1 LGYVNGSMLYLTM
14 MFETGIISILLIA
27 LSLSA
32 DCFAVAL
39 CGAISLKDIRRAQIL
54 RTGAAFG
61 FAQAVMP
68 LIGFFLGRAV
78 VKFISGYDHWVVFG
92 LLLVIGGRMLWEA
105 FHEKEEGQGAD
116 ITRGWL
122 LLSMAFATSIDSLV
136 VGLSFAFMEIN
147 IISSVLIIG
156 AVAFLIT
163 TLGFYIGRQTGN
175 LLGQRARI
183 LGGLILIGIGL
194 RVLITHLSGS

>member
-1 LGYVNGSMLYLTM
+1 ML
-14 MFETGIISILLIA
+14 ETGILSILFIA

-39 CGAISLKDIRRAQIL
+39 SGAISIKNLRRVQIL
-54 RTGAAFG
+54 RTGGAFG

-68 LIGFFLGRAV
+68 LTGFLLGRAV

-92 LLLVIGGRMLWEA
+92 LLFIIGGRMLWEA

-122 LLSMAFATSIDSLV
+122 LISMAFATSIDSLA

-147 IISSVLIIG
+147 IVSSVLIIG
-156 AVAFLIT
+156 VVAFLIT
-163 TLGFYIGRQTGN
+163 ILGFYVGRQAGN
-175 LLGQRARI
+175 LIGQRARI
-183 LGGLILIGIGL
+183 LGGLILIGIGI
-194 RVLITHLSGS
+194 RVLVTHLVSA

>member
-1 LGYVNGSMLYLTM
+1 MVYLNTML
-14 MFETGIISILLIA
+14 ETGILSILFIA

-39 CGAISLKDIRRAQIL
+39 SGAIALKNLRRVQIL
-54 RTGAAFG
+54 RTAGAFG
-61 FAQAVMP
+61 IAQAVMP
-68 LIGFFLGRAV
+68 LTGFSLGRAV
-78 VKFISGYDHWVVFG
+78 VKFISVYDHWVVFG
-92 LLLVIGGRMLWEA
+92 LLLIIGGRMLWEA
-105 FHEKEEGQGAD
+105 FHEKEEGQGDD

-122 LLSMAFATSIDSLV
+122 LISMAFVTSIDSLA

-147 IISSVLIIG
+147 IVSTVLIIG
-156 AVAFLIT
+156 AVAFIIT
-163 TLGFYIGRQTGN
+163 IIGFYIGRQAGN

-194 RVLITHLSGS
+194 RVLVTHLSGA